1 MRIVLVSPQRGV
13 FVLGWTAVLASSFP
27 ELMDKITYGSGV
39 PENLSGFFSP
49 RAEYIVTWSTPMAA
63 SEEC

>member
-1 MRIVLVSPQRGV
+1 
-13 FVLGWTAVLASSFP
+13 VLGWTAVLASSFP

-49 RAEYIVTWSTPMAA
+49 RAEYIVTWSTPIAA
-63 SEEC
+63 SEKC